1 MNKGGL
7 VLVVVVDYLVG
18 DGFIGVGLSRI
29 RRPYE
34 GFGDALEE
42 AGILQKFVNIVDNV
56 NSTLIVAE
64 RYRQTLSSVLT
75 RTFLHDSISRLDDF
89 VREYCGLVGEAMD
102 YVYEELGINVND
114 VHPCK
119 LRFVFQN
126 ALEPPEAP
134 PIQSAVESSRT
145 FLPSYVP

>member
-1 MNKGGL
+1 M
-7 VLVVVVDYLVG
+7 VVVDDLVG
-18 DGFIGVGLSRI
+18 DGFIRVGLSRI

-75 RTFLHDSISRLDDF
+75 RTFIHDSISRLDNF
-89 VREYCGLVGEAMD
+89 VREYCALVGEAMD
-102 YVYEELGINVND
+102 YVYEELHGMLIEVAED
-114 VHPCK
+114 A
-119 LRFVFQN
+119 R
-126 ALEPPEAP
+126 
-134 PIQSAVESSRT
+134 
-145 FLPSYVP
+145 